1 LRLRGLGAGAAEPSS
16 LDYPR
21 WVFGQVFQEE
31 GIHRALE
38 SDVQVRDVAFR
49 KGDDIHA
56 GEGQTLEETRGV
68 LLVATEAVERFGE
81 NDVELMAQGVAH
93 QRLESPAQ

>member
-1 LRLRGLGAGAAEPSS
+1 M
-16 LDYPR
+16 Y
-21 WVFGQVFQEE
+21 
-31 GIHRALE
+31 
-38 SDVQVRDVAFR
+38 AFR
-49 KGDDIHA
+49 KRDDIHA

-93 QRLESPAQ
+93 QRLESRAQ